1 MFKGYKKINQVIRG
15 KTYSLWIADSEKKRR
30 LGLKRIKKLNP
41 REGMLFIFDNDV
53 DSSFTMKDVYINLE
67 IIFLDRRMNVIDS
80 YICSPGQT
88 GITPGKPFKYVVE
101 IPVKK

>member
-1 MFKGYKKINQVIRG
+1 
-15 KTYSLWIADSEKKRR
+15 
-30 LGLKRIKKLNP
+30 
-41 REGMLFIFDNDV
+41 
-53 DSSFTMKDVYINLE
+53 
-67 IIFLDRRMNVIDS
+67 MNVIDS